1 MQATL
6 LSTIL
11 SFINTEKYP
20 PSLLFLMMTLGPSLM
35 LLAAFEHARG
45 RIADGLVTFGRA
57 PFFYYVVHLY
67 LIHALAIV
75 AAFAMTGVFVARRPE
90 IGLGLPGVYLVWLVV
105 LVLLYPLCHWFAGVK
120 ARREEWWWSY
130 L

>member
-1 MQATL
+1 MPLA
-6 LSTIL
+6 TIL

-20 PSLLFLMMTLGPSLM
+20 PSLLFLMMTLGPSLI

-45 RIADGLVTFGRA
+45 RIADWLATFGRV

-75 AAFAMTGVFVARRPE
+75 AAFAMTGVFAARGPE
-90 IGLGLPGVYLVWLVV
+90 IGLGLPGVYLAWLLV
-105 LVLLYPLCHWFAGVK
+105 LALLYPLCRWFADVK
-120 ARREEWWWSY
+120 ARRKEWWWSY